1 MIKVSEKA
9 EKVIQKIVEEAD
21 VDKDK
26 VLKKIEEIQ
35 EDLSGFITEEGA
47 ANIVAK
53 NLGVSIEREEPEVRK
68 LLIEDVSEGMSNID
82 IVGRVSRTFEPTEFE
97 RKDGSK
103 EKVANIVLMDK
114 TGEIRTVLWGKM
126 TKLVSEG
133 TLQKGTPVR
142 LERVYVKKGQDGS
155 NELHLN
161 PRAEVE
167 VDTTDERAEDLP
179 PVSDTKVKISELDTS
194 YEFVDIVGRVIAI
207 SEPREFERSDKS
219 KGKVATV
226 RIIDET
232 GQCRVSLWD
241 EKAEKTN
248 EIEQGDAIKLEN
260 ATVREGLQDTIELSI
275 TRRSRIIQNPPEEE
289 VEQLPEFEKKLL
301 KIEEVEPDMPVLDL
315 AAKVQRKTSPKEFT
329 RDDGSS
335 GRVMNIVLGD
345 ETGTIRA
352 SFWDD
357 MVDIGKKL
365 SPGDIVLLENA
376 RSSTGLRDRPEIR
389 VGQRAEVEINPE
401 GLDVDE
407 MEAERLRA
415 SDIEE
420 GLDSIEIIG
429 RVVETS
435 EVSEFTREDGSEG
448 KVASLTIGD
457 ETGTIRT
464 TLWEDKTSILENLEK
479 GDIIK
484 ITDAY
489 SVSGDYGGPEVHVE
503 KSGEVDLDPEVD
515 RSIPSVDDI
524 GRGLSDLSRTEIEKI
539 KEDSQ
544 AKIKGTIVK
553 VFERQPIFNVCP
565 HCGRNLGTGDSEE
578 LCEKCEEVVEPEHR
592 AVINMIV
599 DDGSDN
605 IRVVAFGELAE
616 ELLGKTAE
624 EISNALT
631 GGLEISDVF
640 KDTDLEGRKIIISG
654 NVRRDDYFDQLE
666 IRSREIEFPNPIEE
680 TKRILERIE
689 GEKISS

>member
-142 LERVYVKKGQDGS
+142 LERVYVKKGQNGS

-167 VDTTDERAEDLP
+167 VDPTDERTEDLP

-194 YEFVDIVGRVIAI
+194 YEFVDIIGRVIAI

-219 KGKVATV
+219 KGKVATI

-289 VEQLPEFEKKLL
+289 VKQLPEFEKKLL

-352 SFWDD
+352 SFWDE

-365 SPGDIVLLENA
+365 SPGDIVLFENT

-389 VGQRAEVEINPE
+389 VGQRTEVEINPE
-401 GLDVDE
+401 GLDVGE
-407 MEAERLRA
+407 MKAERLRA

-448 KVASLTIGD
+448 KVASLTLGD

-503 KSGEVDLDPEVD
+503 EGGEVEVDPEVD
-515 RSIPSVDDI
+515 RSIPPVDDI
-524 GRGLSDLSRTEIEKI
+524 GRGLSDLSRTEIEKV

-544 AKIKGTIVK
+544 AKIRGTIVK

-592 AVINMIV
+592 AVVNMIV